1 MKCNNCGLDYI
12 TDDTTNCPRCNAPLL
27 QQYQQPPQQY
37 QQQQYQQGPE
47 PQYQEPPQQYQ
58 QGPEP
63 QYQQPLQQQYAPP
76 QGGYYQQ
83 QPPMPPKQRTPT
95 VRKVDLTDTLIA
107 MSSLLLIVAGFNNL
121 SALSYNDPP
130 AVCIILGFISVA
142 LGLIGMAMLVMPVLM
157 KDVKQFLDMFLLI
170 FGAVFALWGL
180 AATFGND
187 LGWSGSILI
196 AAGLGMLSAAML
208 RMGMLK

>member
-1 MKCNNCGLDYI
+1 VKCNNCGLDYI
-12 TDDTTNCPRCNAPLL
+12 TDNTTNCPRCSAPLL
-27 QQYQQPPQQY
+27 QQYQQQE
-37 QQQQYQQGPE
+37 PE
-47 PQYQEPPQQYQ
+47 PQYQQPQYQ

-63 QYQQPLQQQYAPP
+63 QYQQPPQQQYAPP

-95 VRKVDLTDTLIA
+95 VRKVDLTDSLIA
-107 MSSLLLIVAGFNNL
+107 MSSLLLIVAGLNNL

-130 AVCIILGFISVA
+130 AVCIILGFLSVA
-142 LGLIGMAMLVMPVLM
+142 LGLIGMAMLVMPALM
-157 KDVKQFLDMFLLI
+157 KDVKQFLDMFLLL

-187 LGWSGSILI
+187 LGWSGSMLV
-196 AAGLGMLSAAML
+196 ASGLGMLSAAML
-208 RMGMLK
+208 RMGLLK